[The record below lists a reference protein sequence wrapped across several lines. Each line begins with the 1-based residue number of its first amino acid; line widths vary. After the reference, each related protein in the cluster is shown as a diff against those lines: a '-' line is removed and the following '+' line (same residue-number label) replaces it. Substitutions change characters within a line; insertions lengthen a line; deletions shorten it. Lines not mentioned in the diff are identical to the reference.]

1 MEDLINLVKRKLK
14 PEYNEAKLK
23 ESIVDKYSVH
33 FEDVANTMRQMNE
46 IVDNLFM
53 VLNTTTLPQLD
64 GMDSMVKESLNMV
77 ITAEGLSITDKR
89 MHLDNLLLKY
99 EVFLKKMYY
108 MISGK
113 ELANRDE
120 TKGATLSDAV
130 FAFDSLRRLKY
141 DKRPEY
147 QEFFTRLE
155 LVRRLRNDE
164 AHSSAAVTEE
174 EVDLAISMTIDMYLY
189 SIGTNI
195 TELEEAGFF
204 AYDYLTPVVAVT
216 N

>member
-1 MEDLINLVKRKLK
+1 MDDLIALVKRKLK
-14 PEYNEAKLK
+14 PEYNEERLK
-23 ESIVDKYSVH
+23 EAMVEKYSIH
-33 FEDVANTMRQMNE
+33 FEDVSNCMRQMDE

-64 GMDSMVKESLNMV
+64 GMDGMVKESMNMV

-99 EVFLKKMYY
+99 EVFLKKMFF
-108 MISGK
+108 MINGK

-189 SIGTNI
+189 SVGTNI
-195 TELEEAGFF
+195 IELEEAGFF
-204 AYDYLTPVVAVT
+204 AEDYVKQTAEIA